1 MCKILI
7 MHCRNNKVV
16 IVLIIML
23 VIIRIVMI
31 NIHIIIIL
39 LIIKVIKQIM
49 GGKQFV
55 CSTSVWLLKSCRRTG
70 RCSF

>member
-31 NIHIIIIL
+31 NIHIIIL